1 MTRKVQGFPIDDQ
14 PLRERVLKAYHEKRK
29 ETGTARLALNAV
41 RQFLSGAPGARNVPG
56 RYEFEDSPEPAVARF
71 MADLDLVRPGFARA
85 ALERLLD
92 AVKRM
97 EKQKSRELA
106 PKISVYIA
114 SLAGPLALR
123 SGLDETLASAVL
135 SAAVLGLS
143 RLGRKPFEEAL
154 R

>member
-1 MTRKVQGFPIDDQ
+1 MTRKVEGFPIDDE
-14 PLRERVLKAYHEKRK
+14 PLRERVLRAYHEKRQ
-29 ETGTARLALNAV
+29 EPGTAKLALSAV

-56 RYEFEDSPEPAVARF
+56 RYEFEEDPGPAVARF
-71 MADLDLVRPGFARA
+71 IAELDLVKPGLARA
-85 ALERLLD
+85 SLERLLE
-92 AVKRM
+92 AVKKM
-97 EKQKSRELA
+97 EKKQSRELA

-143 RLGRKPFEEAL
+143 RLGRKPFEDAL